1 MLFGIES
8 ILINCI
14 LSFAFSLVFTIFGL
28 KYLIIYLKNH
38 RAFQPIRSDGPA
50 SHLMI
55 KRKTPTMGGL
65 VSCLAITISTIL
77 FCDLNNVYIKI
88 CLLVGI
94 SFSLLGFTDDFLK
107 VFYKN
112 DFGFRGS
119 IKLILQLLIS
129 TIAVLFLYYVG
140 EDTIRDEKVFIPF
153 FHTMFYLGIFL
164 IPFLVFVIT
173 GSANAVNITDGLDG
187 LAIIPII
194 FCASALGFIS
204 YFNVPNT
211 ENTLFTILN
220 NNDLSSLSIL
230 CSAIVGTGI
239 GFFIYNVYPAKIFMG
254 DVGSLMY
261 GALLAIISIILGYE
275 VFYGIIGLI
284 FVIEILSTTIQV
296 SSYMFFGK
304 RIFKMAPLHHH
315 FEKYGWSER
324 KVIFVFWLFAL
335 ICLIIGFI
343 GIIK

>member
-1 MLFGIES
+1 MPSYFLAFITALIAVYALTPLVIKFAVKTGAMDKPDPRKVHKKPIPRLGGLAIYLAFMIAVCSMLDFSKEIVGLLLGGTFIVIVGIIDDFIS
-8 ILINCI
+8 LPAKVKLLGQILAACI
-14 LSFAFSLVFTIFGL
+14 LVAFDIRIDFITDPFGDFIFLEYLAIPVTIFW
-28 KYLIIYLKNH
+28 I
-38 RAFQPIRSDGPA
+38 
-50 SHLMI
+50 
-55 KRKTPTMGGL
+55 
-65 VSCLAITISTIL
+65 
-77 FCDLNNVYIKI
+77 
-88 CLLVGI
+88 VGI
-94 SFSLLGFTDDFLK
+94 TNT
-107 VFYKN
+107 VN
-112 DFGFRGS
+112 
-119 IKLILQLLIS
+119 LI
-129 TIAVLFLYYVG
+129 
-140 EDTIRDEKVFIPF
+140 
-153 FHTMFYLGIFL
+153 
-164 IPFLVFVIT
+164 
-173 GSANAVNITDGLDG
+173 DGLDG

-194 FCASALGFIS
+194 FCASALGFIA
-204 YFNVPNT
+204 YFNIPNT

-296 SSYMFFGK
+296 SSHLLFGK
-304 RIFKMAPLHHH
+304 RIFRMAPLHHH
-315 FEKYGWSER
+315 FEKSGWSER